1 VSDADDAA
9 DDEAGPADDTAE
21 EADERP
27 EIPVPPGGLP
37 GTGILRASLIGTGLF
52 TVVGV
57 LGVLAPDTFGPVF
70 LVVSLLEFLLGTF
83 IFFLA
88 FLRAVDRSRTE
99 AIGVGGL
106 FFAAGTAPKPAQ
118 RALIASLVVQT
129 VVAIVV
135 GSVRLYTVMA
145 FGIMAPMWSLGL
157 TGLWVAT
164 YGTFPERTPE
174 PTRAALRDADRRAH
188 RAGSP
193 SDRRKRTE

>member
-1 VSDADDAA
+1 MSDAS
-9 DDEAGPADDTAE
+9 DDEAGPAD

-37 GTGILRASLIGTGLF
+37 GTGIIRASLIGTGLF

-57 LGVLAPDTFGPVF
+57 LGVVAPDTFGPPF
-70 LVVSLLEFLLGTF
+70 LVISMLEFLLGT
-83 IFFLA
+83 IVFFLA

-118 RALIASLVVQT
+118 RALIGSLVVQT

-193 SDRRKRTE
+193 SERPKRTE

>member
-1 VSDADDAA
+1 VSDAA
-9 DDEAGPADDTAE
+9 DDDAGPADDAPDHQD

-27 EIPVPPGGLP
+27 EIPVPAGGLP
-37 GTGILRASLIGTGLF
+37 GTGIIRASLIGTGLF

-57 LGVLAPDTFGPVF
+57 LGVLAPDVFGPPF
-70 LVVSLLEFLLGTF
+70 LVISMLEFLLGTVV
-83 IFFLA
+83 FFLA

-99 AIGVGGL
+99 SIGVGGL

-118 RALIASLVVQT
+118 RALIGSLVVQT

-193 SDRRKRTE
+193 TERRKRTE